1 MDKNRDTRIQQN
13 KNQNNRAIKK
23 GSITFDHA
31 ENFTSRSPYD
41 MKNRSV
47 AGAQDMRKE
56 MQNIT
61 QKTKGGK

>member
-1 MDKNRDTRIQQN
+1 MDKNRNTRVQQ
-13 KNQNNRAIKK
+13 NQNNKTIKK
-23 GSITFDHA
+23 GSIAFDHA
-31 ENFTSRSPYD
+31 ENFASKSPYD

-56 MQNIT
+56 MQNIA